1 MEGRSRMNRR
11 DTDTLRVK
19 AAGFDAIYIH
29 LEYVADR
36 PVKLRISSP
45 GKYSDQSLGVLLD
58 AISDRVTAALR
69 VGDQPRDDR
78 N

>member
-1 MEGRSRMNRR
+1 MSRR
-11 DTDTLRVK
+11 DTDTIK
-19 AAGFDAIYIH
+19 ICAEGFDPIYAH

-58 AISDRVTAALR
+58 AISDRVTAALT
-69 VGDQPRDDR
+69 GETK
-78 N
+78 